1 MKPISYVICAAG
13 LGLRFREH
21 GINKPKPL
29 ILLDGK
35 TMLERSIESLPLRPS
50 DQLIIISQKAD
61 SLPSLFPTLEK
72 CEWLEIEATTKGQ
85 LNTFLLAKD
94 MIQFDDIV
102 IYNCDTFF
110 HSLGLLELM
119 DSDLYSGIIPCSP
132 QPGDCWSFCE
142 VDSQLNVLKVA
153 EKERISDWASVGF
166 YYFKGKDLLIEM
178 AKLECLETQ
187 GKESYVA
194 PLYNRYLSLGHKLC
208 VAVVDRFLPFGTIE
222 QVKTYWDVSIEELK
236 RQNP

>member
-13 LGLRFREH
+13 KGLRFREH
-21 GINKPKPL
+21 GINQPKPL
-29 ILLDGK
+29 MQLHGK
-35 TMLERSIESLPLRPS
+35 TMLERSIESLPVRPL

-61 SLPSLFPTLEK
+61 SLSLLFPTLQK

-85 LNTFLLAKD
+85 LDTFLLAKD

-110 HSLGLLELM
+110 HSPGLLELM
-119 DSDLYSGIIPCSP
+119 ESDLYSGIIPCSP

-142 VDSQLNVLKVA
+142 VDSQLNILKVA

-166 YYFKGKDLLIEM
+166 YYFKGKELLFRLAE
-178 AKLECLETQ
+178 LECLETQ
-187 GKESYVA
+187 SKESYVA
-194 PLYNRYLSLGHKLC
+194 PLYNRYLSLGHKLR
-208 VAVVDRFLPFGTIE
+208 VAEVHRFLPFGTIE

>member
-21 GINKPKPL
+21 GIHKPKPL
-29 ILLDGK
+29 MLLKGK
-35 TMLERSIESLPLRPS
+35 TMLERSIESLPLRPI

-61 SLPSLFPTLEK
+61 SLPLLFSGIIK

-85 LNTFLLAKD
+85 LDTFLMAKD

-110 HSLGLLELM
+110 HSPGLLELM
-119 DSDLYSGIIPCSP
+119 ESDVYSGIIPCSP

-142 VDSQLNVLKVA
+142 VDSQLNILKVA

-166 YYFKGKDLLIEM
+166 YYFKGKELLLHLAE
-178 AKLECLETQ
+178 LESLETQ

-194 PLYNRYLSLGHKLC
+194 PLYNRYLSLGHKLR
-208 VAVVDRFLPFGTIE
+208 VAEVDRFLPFGTIE